1 MTLRQLKH
9 VVMGAGLAGLA
20 ITAACGDAVRQGTGA
35 AFLVIDSL
43 TAKAGGDDSA
53 EFGNVLQSDVS
64 TKGSVFEDEAAVKL
78 RLAAKDIST
87 PLSTN
92 NTVTINRYR
101 IAYRRAD
108 GRNQQGVDVPY
119 AFDGAF
125 TVTVGSEG
133 STAGFTIVR
142 AQAKLE
148 APLLTLRL
156 TNPPV
161 PFGGGAVISTLAEI
175 TFFGRDQ
182 VGNDV
187 SATGSMSI
195 NFADWADPQ

>member
-1 MTLRQLKH
+1 MTVGQLKH
-9 VVMGAGLAGLA
+9 ALMAAGLAGLA

-43 TAKAGGDDSA
+43 TGKSGGDDSS

-64 TKGSVFEDEAAVKL
+64 TKGSVYEDPGSVKL
-78 RLAAKDIST
+78 RLVAKDVST

-101 IAYRRAD
+101 VVFRRAD

-125 TVTVGSEG
+125 TVSVSDNGTTG
-133 STAGFTIVR
+133 GFTLVR

-148 APLLTLRL
+148 APLLTLRME
-156 TNPPV
+156 PV
-161 PFGGGAVISTLAEI
+161 PLGGGIVISTIAEV

-182 VGNDV
+182 VGNDI
-187 SATGSMSI
+187 SATGSMSV
-195 NFADWADPQ
+195 NFADWADPK